1 MRQDLCAD
9 FLGILS
15 LIVDE
20 QQGGIAGRELRVALS
35 QAELVAA
42 ALCVEAC
49 RRLLSQYLYF
59 CTRDV
64 SACCHLMCQYLY
76 LCTKE
81 VSACCHLVA
90 VVAEALQ
97 ELLGP

>member
-1 MRQDLCAD
+1 MWQDLCAD
-9 FLGILS
+9 FLGVLS

-20 QQGGIAGRELRVALS
+20 QQGGIAGRELRVALA

-42 ALCVEAC
+42 TLCVEAC

-64 SACCHLMCQYLY
+64 STCCQLVGQYLY
-76 LCTKE
+76 FCTKE

-90 VVAEALQ
+90 
-97 ELLGP
+97 